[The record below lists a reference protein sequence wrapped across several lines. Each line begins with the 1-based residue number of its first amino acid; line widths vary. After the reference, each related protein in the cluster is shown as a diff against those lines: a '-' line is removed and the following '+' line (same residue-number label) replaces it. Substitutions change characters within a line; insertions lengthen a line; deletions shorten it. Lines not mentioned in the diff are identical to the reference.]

1 MEKVATRAAFGE
13 ALVEMGAKY
22 KNIVALDADLSC
34 STKTAKFGAE
44 FSDRFFNMG
53 IAEANMI
60 GVAAGMSLKGKIP
73 FAATFAI
80 FASGRAWEQIR
91 NSVAYPNL
99 NVKVVGSHGGIMTGE
114 DGVTHQATEDL
125 SIMRSIPNMK
135 VFCPADYWECKRV
148 VEFMCKDFGPT
159 YLRLS
164 RSGVPKIY
172 DESYRFEPGKGHVVR
187 DGNDMT
193 IFAVGAMVNSALE
206 AAERLSTEGVNVRV
220 CNMCS
225 IDPIDKDLILESAQK
240 TPKLFTAE
248 DHQIDG
254 GLGSAVAEVL
264 AEAGAGVPLKRIGM
278 DGFGQSG
285 KGAELYK
292 RYGLDGEGVYEAVSK
307 E

>member
-1 MEKVATRAAFGE
+1 MEKIATRAAFGE

-44 FSDRFFNMG
+44 FGDRFFNMG
-53 IAEANMI
+53 IAEANMV

-73 FAATFAI
+73 FAATFAV

-99 NVKVVGSHGGIMTGE
+99 NVKIVGSHGGIMTGE

-125 SIMRSIPNMK
+125 AIMRAIPNMK
-135 VFCPADYWECKRV
+135 VFCPADYWECKKV
-148 VEFMCKDFGPT
+148 VEFMCGDFGPT

-164 RSGVPKIY
+164 RSGVPQIY
-172 DESYRFEPGKGHVVR
+172 DESYKFEPGKGHVVR

-206 AAERLSTEGVNVRV
+206 AAEKLSGEGVNVRV

-225 IDPIDKDLILESAQK
+225 VDPIDKDLILESAEK

-264 AEAGAGVPLKRIGM
+264 AEAGCGVPLKRIGM

-285 KGAELYK
+285 KGGELYK
-292 RYGLDGEGVYEAVSK
+292 KYGLDGEGVYRELGH
-307 E
+307 